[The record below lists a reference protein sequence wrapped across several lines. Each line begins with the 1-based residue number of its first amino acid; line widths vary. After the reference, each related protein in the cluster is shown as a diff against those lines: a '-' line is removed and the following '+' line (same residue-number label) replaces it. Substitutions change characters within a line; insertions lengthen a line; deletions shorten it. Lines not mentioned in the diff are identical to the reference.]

1 MKLTAAVST
10 LVLAAAATA
19 AWGHPG
25 HGAVGEAHLFV
36 DLLALG
42 GILALALPFFC
53 VTPSSIRRAEGSARP
68 AAINSPGRGRRRCP

>member
-1 MKLTAAVST
+1 MKLTAAVTT

-25 HGAVGEAHLFV
+25 HGAVGEAHHFV

-42 GILALALPFFC
+42 GILAVIAGVLL
-53 VTPSSIRRAEGSARP
+53 S
-68 AAINSPGRGRRRCP
+68 GRKGDKDHD